1 MPLDHILVRGARE
14 HNLKNI
20 DVRIPRDQL
29 VVITGLSGS
38 GKSSLAFDT
47 IYAEG
52 QRRYVESLS
61 AYARQFLG
69 LMEKPDVD
77 HIDGLSPA
85 ISIDQKS
92 TSNNPRSTVGT
103 VTEIYDYMRLLWA
116 RAGRPHCPTCGRPIE
131 RQTVQQIVDATLAYP
146 AGARL
151 LLLAPVARAKK
162 GEHAGIFEEARRAG
176 FVRVRVN
183 GEVRDLDEE
192 IALDKKKRH
201 DIDVVVDRLVV
212 PEPGSD
218 STATSRIA
226 DSVEQALK
234 VGQGVMLVAYAGG
247 AQDGGPEPEAERI
260 FSEHFSCAYD
270 GTSIGEIE
278 PRTFSFNSPHGACP
292 KCTGLGVEMQ
302 IDPAL
307 VIPDRT
313 KSLAGGAIEPW
324 SKSPSVAG
332 WYMRQIEAVAED
344 QGFSSSQP
352 ISELSDEQLH
362 AVLYGTGDRLLRLR
376 FTNQYGRTQTYDTKF
391 EGVVKNLQRR
401 YKETDSDYIRT
412 DIEKYMGAIPCPECK
427 GLRLRKEARSVLI
440 DGRPI
445 VEVTNL
451 SITAARQWFDRLAGP
466 DTPLNQREQTIA
478 YQILK
483 EIRSRLEF
491 LVDVGLEYLTLNRVS
506 GTLSGGES
514 QRIRLATQIGSAL
527 MGVLYICDE
536 PSIGLHPV
544 DGDRLIR
551 TLERLRDLGNTVLIV
566 EHDEAMMRAAD
577 WIIDMGPGAGIHGG
591 HVVAEGDIEAIK
603 ACEESITGAYL
614 AGRREIP
621 VPAQRRPGNGKVI
634 HIRGARENN
643 LRNIDVEIPLGKFV
657 AVTGVSGSG
666 KSSLITDILV
676 RRAANVLHGA
686 RQRPGLHDAVEGLEH
701 IDKIVDIDQSPIGRT
716 PRSNPAT
723 YTGAFGIIRDMFA
736 SVPESKA
743 RGYKAGRFS
752 FNVKGGRCEEC
763 TGDGYKVVEM
773 QFLPDVTVPCEVC
786 HGKRYNR
793 EALEILFRGKN
804 IADVLDMTVSEAA
817 EFFERFPRVK
827 RIMDTLEAT
836 GLGYIHLGQPATTLS
851 GGEAQRIKLASEL
864 SRRSTG
870 RTLYILDEPTTGL
883 SFQDVAHLL
892 NVLQRLADAG
902 NTVLVIEHH
911 LDVIKAA
918 DHVIDLGPLGGDRGG
933 ELVATGTPEELALVP
948 ESYTGQYLRPIL
960 QAAGTLA
967 ADSGAPL
974 RSGAAHRAPA
984 RVEVDGIAIT
994 PGKQRDAALVASA
1007 ASASA
1012 PPSSNGRAK
1021 RASTPVAGSGAA
1033 GNEAKA
1039 AAAADRI
1046 DSRITREATPEPVRP
1061 ETKAAAKRRR
1071 QAESPRKETAS
1082 ERDLR
1087 ETREARDAARAE

>member
-20 DVRIPRDQL
+20 DVRIPRDRL

-146 AGARL
+146 PGSRL
-151 LLLAPVARAKK
+151 LLLAPVARARK
-162 GEHAGIFEEARRAG
+162 GEHAGIFDEARRAG
-176 FVRVRVN
+176 FVRVRID

-192 IALDKKKRH
+192 IVLDKKKRH

-212 PEPGSD
+212 PQPGED

-234 VGQGVMLVAYAGG
+234 VGQGTMLVAYAGG
-247 AQDGGPEPEAERI
+247 ARTGPEPEAERI
-260 FSEHFSCAYD
+260 FSEHFACPYD

-332 WYMRQIEAVAED
+332 WYMRQLEAVAED
-344 QGFSSSQP
+344 QGFSINQP
-352 ISELSDEQLH
+352 VNELTPDQLH
-362 AVLYGTGDRLLRLR
+362 AVLHGTGDRLLRLR
-376 FTNQYGRTQTYDTKF
+376 FTNQYGRTQTYDTKY

-401 YKETDSDYIRT
+401 YRETDSDYVRA
-412 DIEKYMGAIPCPECK
+412 DIEKYMGAVPCPECN

-440 DGRPI
+440 DGKPI

-466 DTPLNQREQTIA
+466 DTPLSQREQTIA

-536 PSIGLHPV
+536 PSIGLHPI

-603 ACEESITGAYL
+603 ANEASITGAYL
-614 AGRREIP
+614 SGRREIP
-621 VPAQRRPGNGKVI
+621 VPARRRPGNGKFI
-634 HIRGARENN
+634 RIRGARENN

-676 RRAANVLHGA
+676 RRASNVLHGA
-686 RQRPGLHDAVEGLEH
+686 RQRPGLHDAIEGLEH
-701 IDKIVDIDQSPIGRT
+701 VDKVVDIDQSPIGRT

-723 YTGAFGIIRDMFA
+723 YTGAFGIIRDLFA
-736 SVPESKA
+736 SVPEAKA

-793 EALEILFRGKN
+793 EALEILFRGKS

-827 RIMDTLEAT
+827 RILDTLEAT
-836 GLGYIHLGQPATTLS
+836 GLGYIHIGQPATTLS

-870 RTLYILDEPTTGL
+870 RTLYVLDEPTTGL

-933 ELVATGTPEELALVP
+933 QVVATGSPEQVALVAG
-948 ESYTGQYLRPIL
+948 SYTGQYLRPIL
-960 QAAGTLA
+960 QAAGTLP
-967 ADSGAPL
+967 ADGAVAVRP
-974 RSGAAHRAPA
+974 GAAHRAPA
-984 RVEVDGIAIT
+984 HIEADGVNIASR
-994 PGKQRDAALVASA
+994 PERKPLA
-1007 ASASA
+1007 AS
-1012 PPSSNGRAK
+1012 PVLSSGRPHAIGD
-1021 RASTPVAGSGAA
+1021 AVAA
-1033 GNEAKA
+1033 GVSAIEEKA
-1039 AAAADRI
+1039 AAAASRIDDRI
-1046 DSRITREATPEPVRP
+1046 AREAAPQPERP

-1071 QAESPRKETAS
+1071 QAENPRKETAS

-1087 ETREARDAARAE
+1087 ETREARRKDV

>member
-1 MPLDHILVRGARE
+1 LPLDHILVRGARE

-20 DVRIPRDQL
+20 DVRIPRDEL

-116 RAGRPHCPTCGRPIE
+116 RAGRPHCPECGRPIE

-162 GEHAGIFEEARRAG
+162 GEHQGVFDEARRAG
-176 FVRVRVN
+176 FVRVRIN

-192 IALDKKKRH
+192 INLDKKKRH

-218 STATSRIA
+218 PSATSRIA

-234 VGQGVMLVAYAGG
+234 VGQGVMIVAHNSGE
-247 AQDGGPEPEAERI
+247 EPERV

-302 IDPAL
+302 IDPTL
-307 VIPDRT
+307 VMPDRT
-313 KSLAGGAIEPW
+313 KSLSGGAVEPW

-332 WYMRQIEAVAED
+332 WYMRQLEAVAED
-344 QGFSSSQP
+344 QGFSVDQP
-352 ISELSDEQLH
+352 VGELTEKQLNS
-362 AVLYGTGDRLLRLR
+362 LMYGTGDKTLRLR

-391 EGVVKNLQRR
+391 EGVVTNLQRR
-401 YKETDSDYIRT
+401 YKETDSEYIRT
-412 DIEKYMGAIPCPECK
+412 EIEKYMGSVACPECK
-427 GLRLRKEARSVLI
+427 GRRLRKEALGVLI
-440 DGRPI
+440 DGKPI
-445 VEVTNL
+445 DNVTNL
-451 SITAARQWFDRLAGP
+451 SITAAKKYFDRLAAT
-466 DTPLNQREQTIA
+466 DTPLNAREQAIA
-478 YQILK
+478 FQILK
-483 EIRSRLEF
+483 EIRGRLEF
-491 LVDVGLEYLTLNRVS
+491 LVDVGLEYLMLDRVS

-536 PSIGLHPV
+536 PSIGLHPI
-544 DGDRLIR
+544 DGDRLIK

-566 EHDEAMMRAAD
+566 EHDEAMMRAAN
-577 WIIDMGPGAGIHGG
+577 WIIDMGPGAGVHGG

-603 ACEESITGAYL
+603 ASPESITGAYL
-614 AGRREIP
+614 SGRREIE
-621 VPAQRRPGNGKVI
+621 VPKTRREGNGKVI
-634 HIRGARENN
+634 RIKGARENN
-643 LRNIDVEIPLGKFV
+643 LRNLTIDIPLGKFV

-666 KSSLITDILV
+666 KSSLINEILV
-676 RRAANVLHGA
+676 KRATNLLHGA
-686 RQRPGLHDAVEGLEH
+686 RQRPGLHDAIEGLEH
-701 IDKIVDIDQSPIGRT
+701 VDKIVDIDQSPIGRT

-736 SVPESKA
+736 SVPEAKA
-743 RGYKAGRFS
+743 RGYGPGRFS

-786 HGKRYNR
+786 HGARYNR

-804 IADVLDMTVSEAA
+804 IAEVLNMTVSEAA

-827 RIMDTLEAT
+827 RILDTLEAT
-836 GLGYIHLGQPATTLS
+836 GLGYIHIGQPATTLS

-870 RTLYILDEPTTGL
+870 RTLYVLDEPTTGL

-892 NVLQRLADAG
+892 DVLQRLADAG

-911 LDVIKAA
+911 LDVIKSA
-918 DHVIDLGPLGGDRGG
+918 DHLIDLGPYGGDRGG
-933 ELVATGTPEELALVP
+933 ELIGIGTPEEIAQNP
-948 ESYTGQYLRPIL
+948 KSFTGDYLRPL
-960 QAAGTLA
+960 LEAAGTLVVA
-967 ADSGAPL
+967 KPRASRNGTSKEPVPAETKTTAPS
-974 RSGAAHRAPA
+974 RNGAAAN
-984 RVEVDGIAIT
+984 E
-994 PGKQRDAALVASA
+994 AAASA
-1007 ASASA
+1007 AAATMGARVSRESA
-1012 PPSSNGRAK
+1012 P
-1021 RASTPVAGSGAA
+1021 VQ
-1033 GNEAKA
+1033 E
-1039 AAAADRI
+1039 
-1046 DSRITREATPEPVRP
+1046 RP
-1061 ETKAAAKRRR
+1061 KTKAAEKRER
-1071 QAESPRKETAS
+1071 QAANPRKETAS
-1082 ERDLR
+1082 EKDLR
-1087 ETREARDAARAE
+1087 ETRQRSGKGKA